1 MVNGIDP
8 SVIYYGP
15 KFIGDYGDVEA
26 AHLFLQVF
34 LTHEVSRLE
43 PLTLIYWLKVAL
55 GVVAAVLCVL
65 LPVANLFGGIGIGVL
80 TYVVSDRVLRR
91 MFINEID
98 KPSTVTKT
106 GIGIFIIAWVF
117 FWVLLFTLINP
128 PIPLSV

>member
-1 MVNGIDP
+1 
-8 SVIYYGP
+8 
-15 KFIGDYGDVEA
+15 
-26 AHLFLQVF
+26 
-34 LTHEVSRLE
+34 LE

-55 GVVAAVLCVL
+55 GVLAAVLCVL

-80 TYVVSDRVLRR
+80 TYVVSDKVLRR